1 MENKETVS
9 IEIERPCEEKIKNFY
24 SSLVNKMVVDFVV
37 NDLDSKKLSEKYHID
52 VFSVKK
58 IIRDHKFEKRKD
70 EYQEKLFS
78 IVLKKTQRRQ
88 AATIANVTK
97 IINTQ
102 INRILKKQ
110 EAEPDYIVSGNQMKD
125 LIAVLAILSKEYRL
139 DHGQST
145 DNQVHKVV
153 VEMPNNV
160 PIISENHLKKDVV
173 EVETVKEIIEEVKEE
188 IKTEPKEEKVETKTE
203 PTSNSD
209 FFGPIL

>member
-1 MENKETVS
+1 MDKESVTIN
-9 IEIERPCEEKIKNFY
+9 IEKPCEESVKNFY
-24 SSLVNKMVVDFVV
+24 TSLINKMVVDFIV
-37 NDLDSKKLSEKYHID
+37 NEFDSKKLSEKYNID
-52 VFSVKK
+52 LYAVKK
-58 IIRDHKFEKRKD
+58 IIKDHKFEKRKS
-70 EYQEKLFS
+70 EYQEKLFAV
-78 IVLKKTQRRQ
+78 VLSKTQKRQ

-102 INRILKKQ
+102 VNRILKKQ
-110 EAEPDYIVSGNQMKD
+110 ETEPDYMVSGNQMKD

-160 PIISENHLKKDVV
+160 PIISENHLNKNVI
-173 EVETVKEIIEEVKEE
+173 EVESIKEVVEE
-188 IKTEPKEEKVETKTE
+188 IKEETTLKKEEEKVETKTE